1 VDVATADDQEA
12 AMKIVD
18 LQTTVVG
25 TPSSRIRRV
34 STRTSGSVG
43 TGR

>member
-12 AMKIVD
+12 ATKMVD

-25 TPSSRIRRV
+25 TPRRELTFLELR
-34 STRTSGSVG
+34 TRQHFLPT
-43 TGR
+43 